1 MNLFYII
8 FLFVIAQRM
17 FELVIANQNELWMK
31 QRGGVIIAQDHY
43 FLFIILHFSFLISLF
58 LEVVLIGETPFN
70 LNIYFFTLFLIA
82 QLGRVWCIQSLGRF
96 WNTKIIVIP
105 NVVLIKKG
113 PYRFIKHPNYVI
125 VFIELF
131 AIAFMFGAFMTGI
144 LFPLLHLCVLMIR
157 IPEED
162 RALGRRV

>member
-8 FLFVIAQRM
+8 FLFIIAQRM
-17 FELVIANQNELWMK
+17 LELVIANQNELWMK
-31 QRGGVIIAQDHY
+31 ERGGVIIAQEHY
-43 FLFIILHFSFLISLF
+43 FLFIVLHFVFLISLF
-58 LEVVLIGETPFN
+58 LEVVFFEEIPVQI
-70 LNIYFFTLFLIA
+70 NIYFFILFLVA
-82 QLGRVWCIQSLGRF
+82 QFGRVWCIQSLGRF

-131 AIAFMFGAFMTGI
+131 ALGFMFDAYLTGI
-144 LFPLLHLCVLMIR
+144 LFPLLHLAVLVIR
-157 IPEED
+157 IPAED
-162 RALGRRV
+162 KALGRRA